1 MIDDSETP
9 VGDLGAKKGTAMIKQ
24 KEDIW
29 TAGTRDAVLQILGN
43 MVNNSVAAQNKM
55 REVGGI
61 ELVLNHTKM
70 HPKHPL
76 QREWALFT
84 VFLSVCGA
92 VIDRFEICAMEMK
105 RTSDTST
112 DLRRRESRQSLL
124 WRSWE

>member
-1 MIDDSETP
+1 MP
-9 VGDLGAKKGTAMIKQ
+9 VGDLGEKKGTAMIKQ

-43 MVNNSVAAQNKM
+43 IVNSSAAAQNKM

-84 VFLSVCGA
+84 VFVCLLF
-92 VIDRFEICAMEMK
+92 VIGRFEICVMETK
-105 RTSDTST
+105 RISDTST
-112 DLRRRESRQSLL
+112 DLKRRE
-124 WRSWE
+124 

>member
-1 MIDDSETP
+1 MIDDSELP
-9 VGDLGAKKGTAMIKQ
+9 VGDSGEKKGTAMIKQ
-24 KEDIW
+24 TEDLW
-29 TAGTRDAVLQILGN
+29 TPGTRDAVLQILGN
-43 MVNNSVAAQNKM
+43 IVNNSAAAQNKM

-84 VFLSVCGA
+84 VA
-92 VIDRFEICAMEMK
+92 VRCLIDFRFEICAMEMK

>member
-1 MIDDSETP
+1 MIDDSEMP
-9 VGDLGAKKGTAMIKQ
+9 VGDLGEKKGTAMIKQ
-24 KEDIW
+24 KEDVW

-43 MVNNSVAAQNKM
+43 IVNSSAAAQNKM

-84 VFLSVCGA
+84 VFVFVCYF
-92 VIDRFEICAMEMK
+92 VIGRFEICVMET
-105 RTSDTST
+105 RRISDIST
-112 DLRRRESRQSLL
+112 DLRRRE
-124 WRSWE
+124 

>member
-1 MIDDSETP
+1 MIDDSEMP
-9 VGDLGAKKGTAMIKQ
+9 VGDLGEKKGTAMIKQ

-43 MVNNSVAAQNKM
+43 IVNRSAAAQNKM

-84 VFLSVCGA
+84 VFVFVCHLLSVDSKS
-92 VIDRFEICAMEMK
+92 VLWK
-105 RTSDTST
+105 RG
-112 DLRRRESRQSLL
+112 ESAIHQRI
-124 WRSWE
+124 